1 MPGPDRH
8 RWLSPKE
15 RPPAPARAG
24 RLAAQ
29 SPHLVQLAPPGQGG
43 VAWQWLA
50 RYLGR
55 PAPLEL
61 SLTVVANTWSF
72 DALFAQLK

>member
-1 MPGPDRH
+1 
-8 RWLSPKE
+8 
-15 RPPAPARAG
+15 
-24 RLAAQ
+24 
-29 SPHLVQLAPPGQGG
+29 VQLAPPDQGG